1 MKKLILILFSFL
13 VCSCNEPVTGL
24 LQSEPVGGSFRIMF
38 WNAENLFDCYN
49 DSLVQDEEF
58 LPYGI
63 RTWTSERYQRKLNKL
78 SKVIVSAGEW
88 DPPEIIGLCEVEN
101 SRVLFD
107 LLRETP
113 FSYFNY
119 RFVHYDSPDRRGID
133 CALLYDPVRVEII
146 TSKQV
151 TVKLSGNS
159 ATRDILYVRLRSVSG
174 DTLSVYVNHWPSK
187 YGGAGISANLRSEA
201 AEVLISQIDTLLSGH
216 PLEKVIIMGDFNDT
230 PESKPLSGLV
240 NAFETGGK
248 EGSSGLIN
256 LASGYDGIISG
267 SIKFD
272 GAWELIDQM
281 IISRA
286 LLPGSAGLYTKPEN
300 FRVYSPG
307 FLLENDE
314 KYGGQKPFRT
324 YSGFAYHG
332 GYSDH
337 LPVILDLYSS
347 Q

>member
-1 MKKLILILFSFL
+1 MRKIILILFSVL
-13 VCSCNEPVTGL
+13 TCSCNEPVTGL
-24 LQSEPVGGSFRIMF
+24 LQSEPVSGSFRIMF

-63 RTWTSERYQRKLNKL
+63 RTWTNERYHHKLNKL
-78 SKVIVSAGEW
+78 SKVFISAGEW
-88 DPPEIIGLCEVEN
+88 EPPEIIGLCEVEN
-101 SRVLFD
+101 SKVLLD

-119 RFVHYDSPDRRGID
+119 RFVQYDSPDRRGID
-133 CALLYDPVRVEII
+133 VALLYDPLKTEII
-146 TSKQV
+146 TSRPV
-151 TVKLSGNS
+151 PVKLPGNS
-159 ATRDILYVRLRSVSG
+159 STRDILYVRLRSVSG

-187 YGGAGISANLRSEA
+187 YGGAGISESLRSEV
-201 AEVLISQIDTLLSGH
+201 AETLSSEMSTLISVYPH
-216 PLEKVIIMGDFNDT
+216 EKVVIMGDFNDT
-230 PESKPLSGLV
+230 PESNPLMKLLNS
-240 NAFETGGK
+240 FKTGGK
-248 EGSSGLIN
+248 DSAFGLIN
-256 LASGYDGIISG
+256 LASGYKGEMQG
-267 SIKFD
+267 SIKFE
-272 GAWELIDQM
+272 GTWELIDQI

-286 LLPGSAGLYTKPEN
+286 LMSDSGGLYAKPES
-300 FRVYSPG
+300 FRVYSPE